1 MLKIKTEDKPSNMKK
16 KVGNNVCCME
26 YLHKLWL
33 SNCSL
38 NVVEAVVH
46 VVLGEPLHEMLT
58 CGTKLTLSGCSW
70 IYSA

>member
-1 MLKIKTEDKPSNMKK
+1 MSAEWEAVLKIKTEDKPSNMKK

-38 NVVEAVVH
+38 NVVEAKSYPV
-46 VVLGEPLHEMLT
+46 
-58 CGTKLTLSGCSW
+58 
-70 IYSA
+70 